1 MPRKARIDAPGALQ
15 HIIARGIEGCKIFK
29 TNADY
34 SDFLERLG
42 KIVKETGTRCLAWA
56 LMPNHFHLLLKTGR
70 APISNVMLRLLTGYA
85 VTFNRRHRR
94 KGHLFQNRYKSIL
107 CQEDTYFKELVRYI
121 HLNPL
126 RAKLVKDM
134 KTLGQY
140 SYCGHSVLMGKYS
153 NDWQDTDAVLRLFA
167 DKASL
172 ARSHYRLF
180 VEKGIDQGRRHDLTG
195 GGLLRSSGGWVAVR
209 AMRNEKNYQ
218 KADERIL
225 GDGDFV
231 EEVLAAA
238 QERLDRKYALA
249 AEGVSLD
256 EVAERVAQLMNMNVS
271 ELFEP
276 GKQRR
281 RVQARSILCYWA
293 VRELEMSMVD
303 LSRRFKL
310 SAAALSLSVQRGEK
324 IVRENDY
331 SLLNK
336 N

>member
-70 APISNVMLRLLTGYA
+70 APISHVMLRLLTGYA

-107 CQEDTYFKELVRYI
+107 CQEDTYFMELVRYI

-126 RAKLVKDM
+126 RAELVKDM

-153 NDWQDTDAVLRLFA
+153 NDWQDTEAVLRLFA
-167 DKASL
+167 DKASM
-172 ARSHYRLF
+172 ARRRYRLF
-180 VEKGIDQGRRHDLTG
+180 VEKGIKQGRRHDLIG
-195 GGLLRSSGGWVAVR
+195 GGLLRSSGGWVAVG
-209 AMRNEKNYQ
+209 AMRDEKTYQ

-231 EEVLAAA
+231 EEVLTAA

-249 AEGVSLD
+249 AKGVSLD
-256 EVAERVAQLMNMNVS
+256 EVAARVAQLMNMNVS

-293 VRELEMSMVD
+293 ARELEMSMVD

-310 SAAALSLSVQRGEK
+310 SPAALSLSVQRGEK
-324 IVRENDY
+324 IEP
-331 SLLNK
+331 
-336 N
+336 